1 MADTN
6 NAALSLKQLQDIAR
20 DYNEAHTPIPLKQP
34 KAALL
39 EQLQERGALDEEKQ
53 GRAEERLARVI
64 ETVAREAAIYA
75 LKMEDRRRYYEAQER
90 RSGRRSKGGKKRH
103 RSTEETDA

>member
-1 MADTN
+1 MTAAN

-39 EQLQERGALDEEKQ
+39 AQLEERDALDGEH
-53 GRAEERLARVI
+53 GGPEERLAHMI

-90 RSGRRSKGGKKRH
+90 RGGRRSKGGKKRH

>member
-1 MADTN
+1 MTAAN

-39 EQLQERGALDEEKQ
+39 AQLEERDALDGEQ
-53 GRAEERLARVI
+53 GGPEERLARLI

-75 LKMEDRRRYYEAQER
+75 LKMEDRRRFYEAQER
-90 RSGRRSKGGKKRH
+90 RSSRSGGRKRRRSAV
-103 RSTEETDA
+103 SEEQ

>member
-39 EQLQERGALDEEKQ
+39 AQLEERDALDGEQ
-53 GRAEERLARVI
+53 GGAEERLARLI

-75 LKMEDRRRYYEAQER
+75 LKMEDRRRFYEAQER
-90 RSGRRSKGGKKRH
+90 RSSRSGGRKRRRSAV
-103 RSTEETDA
+103 SEEQ

>member
-39 EQLQERGALDEEKQ
+39 AQLEERDALDGEQ
-53 GRAEERLARVI
+53 GGAEERLARLI

-90 RSGRRSKGGKKRH
+90 RGGRRSKGGKKRH

>member
-1 MADTN
+1 MTDAN
-6 NAALSLKQLQDIAR
+6 NALSLKQLQDIAR

-39 EQLQERGALDEEKQ
+39 AQLQERDALDGEQE
-53 GRAEERLARVI
+53 GPEERLAHMI

-75 LKMEDRRRYYEAQER
+75 LKMEDRRRFYEAQER
-90 RSGRRSKGGKKRH
+90 RSSRGGGRKRRRSAV
-103 RSTEETDA
+103 SEEP

>member
-1 MADTN
+1 MTAAN

-39 EQLQERGALDEEKQ
+39 AQLEERDALDGEQ
-53 GRAEERLARVI
+53 GGSEERLARLI

-75 LKMEDRRRYYEAQER
+75 LKMEDRRRFYEAQER
-90 RSGRRSKGGKKRH
+90 RGERRSRGRRKRR
-103 RSTEETDA
+103 RSAVSEEGA

>member
-1 MADTN
+1 MTAAN
-6 NAALSLKQLQDIAR
+6 NTTLSLKQLQDIAR

-39 EQLQERGALDEEKQ
+39 AQLEERDALDGEQ
-53 GRAEERLARVI
+53 GGSEERLARLI

-75 LKMEDRRRYYEAQER
+75 LKMEDRRRFYEAQER
-90 RSGRRSKGGKKRH
+90 RSSRSGGRKRRRSAV
-103 RSTEETDA
+103 SEEQ

>member
-39 EQLQERGALDEEKQ
+39 AQLEERDALDDGEQ
-53 GRAEERLARVI
+53 GGAEERLARLI

-75 LKMEDRRRYYEAQER
+75 LKMEDRRRFYEAQER
-90 RSGRRSKGGKKRH
+90 RSSRSGGRKRRRSAV
-103 RSTEETDA
+103 SEEGA

>member
-39 EQLQERGALDEEKQ
+39 AQLEERDALDGEQE
-53 GRAEERLARVI
+53 GAEERLAHLI